1 MPFQT
6 RIRRPL
12 RRLNGVG
19 ITNVEPMQHSDRS
32 QSDTAVES
40 ILDGLDEIRSA
51 PTTEHATIY
60 ARLHDRLLAELD
72 AELDADPDAV
82 PGPGTAVPG
91 PGHAGPRPADP
102 HRGA

>member
-1 MPFQT
+1 MPSQR

-19 ITNVEPMQHSDRS
+19 ITNVEPMQLSDRS
-32 QSDTAVES
+32 QSDAAVES
-40 ILDGLDEIRSA
+40 ILDGLEEVRSA
-51 PTTEHATIY
+51 PSTEHAAIY

-72 AELDADPDAV
+72 ADPDAV
-82 PGPGTAVPG
+82 PGPGHAVPG